1 MFTALRHFFFNKNL
15 RHLLSI
21 QKRARRTHTLE
32 TARTVGL
39 LFEAS
44 SDKIR
49 QEVSDYARLLEK
61 KGKKVQLLGFFNT
74 PQPPATTP
82 DFPFFFKK
90 ETTWTGEP
98 RSQKAT
104 AFSTEKL
111 DLLLTL
117 NPGSLS
123 PLTWL
128 AAQSQ
133 AAMKIGYA
141 TEQPNDLDLQLE
153 TPPEKGIRHFTE
165 QLERY
170 LEKIRVEK
178 G

>member
-1 MFTALRHFFFNKNL
+1 MFTALSHFFFKKNL
-15 RHLLSI
+15 RHLLNI

-32 TARTVGL
+32 TARTVGV
-39 LFEAS
+39 LFDAS

-49 QEVSDYARLLEK
+49 QEVSEYARLLEK

-74 PQPPATTP
+74 PQPPTTTP
-82 DFPFFFKK
+82 DFPSFFKK

-98 RSQKAT
+98 RSPKAI
-104 AFSTEKL
+104 AVSTETLALLSSLIL
-111 DLLLTL
+111 DCWTAI
-117 NPGSLS
+117 S
-123 PLTWL
+123 WL

-170 LEKIRVEK
+170 LEKIRVE
-178 G
+178 